1 MRRTTD
7 AVLYIASF
15 GNYMLYSENRSK
27 PRMDKVTEIILILCC
42 CVANIPQTHCN
53 KLKILLVTAPS
64 PGHLIKMAALGE
76 ELVTRGHTVTLS
88 TTEREGSEPVP
99 RKLADDYG
107 MSFVS
112 AGPDDL
118 NSETFIKYQKLLHG
132 KSVFGSVL
140 TSARVIYPGWANHT
154 AKTLDN
160 FIHKDWDVVV
170 VEQYMSPTFAC
181 YTKKWNIPMIVLHTT
196 IDFRLHH
203 IPPWSYPLFTTGYS
217 ENLNFV
223 ERLVLVFYRLA
234 YYYLETVFVNSQL
247 TLGGNEC
254 MTEYFHAA
262 AAGGTTTPLI
272 IGTVFGFE
280 FARPVLPL
288 VHYVGPLMPKTHEV
302 LPTDLQTWLDKKKPK
317 TVIYISMGS
326 TASLTPSMGKAILDG
341 ILSTECDAVWSL
353 RKNNRDILE
362 GLTINT
368 SRFFISTWVP
378 QRTLL
383 ESDRLAMFIG
393 HGGMGG
399 ITESL
404 CNSLPVIAIP
414 FNSDQWD
421 TAARIKAQGLGIVLD
436 RNYFTASDIT
446 VAVETLRSTKYI
458 EKAKKVSKIF
468 SHAGGTKKAADLI
481 EYYVDVGYEYLVPAN
496 LTEQQWNWMEFY
508 NIETDIYVLTM
519 LILLIFVCCCL
530 KRFCYL

>member
-1 MRRTTD
+1 M
-7 AVLYIASF
+7 
-15 GNYMLYSENRSK
+15 N
-27 PRMDKVTEIILILCC
+27 KVTAYFLILSCT
-42 CVANIPQTHCN
+42 AALSQSHCKTLN
-53 KLKILLVTAPS
+53 VLLVTAPS

-88 TTEREGSEPVP
+88 TTEREGSELP

-160 FIHKDWDVVV
+160 ILHKNWDVVV
-170 VEQYMSPTFAC
+170 VEQYISPTFAC
-181 YTKKWNIPMIVLHTT
+181 YTKKWKIPLIVLHTT

-203 IPPWSYPLFTTGYS
+203 IPPWSYPLFTTGYT

-223 ERLVLVFYRLA
+223 ERFVLVFYRFA

-247 TLGGNEC
+247 KLGGKEC
-254 MTEYFHAA
+254 LAEYFHAA
-262 AAGGTTTPLI
+262 AAGGTTAPLI
-272 IGTVFGFE
+272 VGTVFGFE

-302 LPTDLQTWLDKKKPK
+302 LPNDLQTWLDKKDPK
-317 TVIYISMGS
+317 TVIFISMGS
-326 TASLTPSMGKAILDG
+326 TASLTPSQGKAIING
-341 ILSTECDAVWSL
+341 ILSTKYDAVWSL

-368 SRFFISTWVP
+368 SRFFISAWVP

-404 CNSLPVIAIP
+404 HNSLPLIAIP

-421 TAARIKAQGLGIVLD
+421 TAARIKGQGLGIVLD
-436 RNYFTASDIT
+436 RRYLTASDIT
-446 VAVETLRSTKYI
+446 VVVETLRSTKYTQM
-458 EKAKKVSKIF
+458 AKKMSKIL

-481 EYYVDVGYEYLVPAN
+481 EYYLEVGYEYLVPAN
-496 LTEQQWNWMEFY
+496 STDYQSNWMAFY
-508 NIETDIYVLTM
+508 NIETDIYALSILT
-519 LILLIFVCCCL
+519 LLTVVCCCL
-530 KRFCYL
+530 KCLRYL